1 LVCEIGA
8 LQLGQSIHV
17 SDMKLP
23 PGATSVTPAAIVIA
37 QVAVAAGE
45 SAPDPLA
52 TSSEP
57 ELIRK
62 EKASEAGA

>member
-1 LVCEIGA
+1 
-8 LQLGQSIHV
+8 
-17 SDMKLP
+17 MKLP